1 MSVNDIK
8 ANIEK
13 LEKSINS
20 PTTPES
26 FLPKLKGKKMEL
38 EAELKKLESAEKKE
52 DNLEKILENTDKILK
67 SKTASKTVKNTA
79 KKKAQT
85 AKKEIAK
92 VKQVKET
99 VAKKASTTKVNVKEL
114 LAGLSKDQKA
124 FNRGRS
130 KDEIQ
135 TDARVKAL
143 PAGKRISA
151 DGNVYYENRPN
162 RSDVS
167 TKRKP
172 YLEDGGEVDLTGD
185 VYKVLY
191 TKKDGDETVY
201 WEEIYAESEKDAEDI
216 FNKKH
221 EGKNRTIE
229 NISNRFAKGG
239 KLSNKGAY
247 LNEPQGG
254 KYTRYE
260 DSKESNRA
268 KPAGWRYTNAGAKR
282 LKLSNPNTYVT
293 KAHLEKYRG
302 KYFTD
307 SKGVKHRYVYI
318 ERRADK
324 SDIKRGFPFLEKGGE
339 LEIEKHNEKED
350 KVTRYAVKHNGKT
363 QGYINYDIEEGVYQA
378 TDNSKN
384 SGVRFALKEFDSLDE
399 AKEYIDSKLPK
410 KVYMEYAKGGSIP
423 NNYEGKTAE
432 QVWDEWSV
440 EQREHFLQDHNNQ
453 LSQQHRI
460 KKEKL
465 EEVKEYK
472 FNELGMM
479 PISWL
484 EKHISQG
491 QYEHGGEIDNM
502 DIAENSALKV
512 YVKPTK
518 KEGIALFKQGEAVC
532 VCHDDDTHEWHDE
545 KDLLKMEDGEIL
557 SEIAEDKLEGTNIN
571 IFGYQ
576 TQNFDVSE
584 HAAQYFNEGIA
595 KIEELGSESAKE
607 SLSKAAEQLDIIL
620 SKVKE
625 KEEDEL
631 VLKSSTR
638 VILNAIQLFAYNN
651 YKCGLVIPIELL
663 TNICSEILELDVDS
677 EMVFEKGGT
686 VENDYNKIIFLYD
699 VDEDEKGEKMRLVA
713 QGVYSKER
721 LEKFSKRAKDKT
733 FEYTDKG
740 EYLHRQEVYIAP
752 KNARTP
758 YDNKY
763 KISFEKGGEIYSKG
777 GSISDKFE
785 VGTPAVYHSL
795 DYRDNPKEESGEIII
810 RDGVKGILL
819 YPNKN
824 YGGSNR
830 NFIVPNWYN
839 LETFYESNER
849 QEKNIPFVI
858 KNNKMYGKGGELKE
872 YNAYGNSF
880 LVAENGV
887 VKKVK
892 DYYKNNIIKEVDI
905 KGKKYKFNS
914 TYNTYNDSENKTLL
928 LSDLGSDIDLPFEE
942 GGEMKWGGRTTFNE
956 KVSAITDSLDGNKVK
971 PKYQK
976 QYGKTYDRKEAR
988 AAAQKIVGKL
998 MSNENKKKTTK

>member
-38 EAELKKLESAEKKE
+38 EAELKRLESAEKKE

-135 TDARVKAL
+135 TDAKVKAL
-143 PAGKRISA
+143 TAGKRVSA

-172 YLEDGGEVDLTGD
+172 YLEDGGAIDYEIVEDFYIVSNEDGSYD
-185 VYKVLY
+185 VLKREGQKIKTFDTKV
-191 TKKDGDETVY
+191 E
-201 WEEIYAESEKDAEDI
+201 A
-216 FNKKH
+216 
-221 EGKNRTIE
+221 IE
-229 NISNRFAKGG
+229 WANNQYAKGG

-282 LKLSNPNTYVT
+282 LKLSSPNTYVT

-324 SDIKRGFPFLEKGGE
+324 SDIKRGFPYLERGGKLE
-339 LEIEKHNEKED
+339 NYSTDTFKTEIEAEKNRIKIVDYFGDRVVNSIVKFGKDD
-350 KVTRYAVKHNGKT
+350 KGVE
-363 QGYINYDIEEGVYQA
+363 GYQVFYD
-378 TDNSKN
+378 
-384 SGVRFALKEFDSLDE
+384 LK
-399 AKEYIDSKLPK
+399 K
-410 KVYMEYAKGGSIP
+410 EYAKGGSIP
-423 NNYEGKTAE
+423 NNYERKTAE
-432 QVWDEWSV
+432 QVWNEWS
-440 EQREHFLQDHNNQ
+440 EKQKQHFLADHADVIGDSDLGKWSSGKNNFENLSHLAQVQ
-453 LSQQHRI
+453 LS
-460 KKEKL
+460 L
-465 EEVKEYK
+465 
-472 FNELGMM
+472 
-479 PISWL
+479 
-484 EKHISQG
+484 HISQG

-532 VCHDDDTHEWHDE
+532 VCHDDDTYEWHDE

-607 SLSKAAEQLDIIL
+607 SLYKAAEQLDIIL

-625 KEEDEL
+625 KEEDEF
-631 VLKSSTR
+631 VLKSSTK

-663 TNICSEILELDVDS
+663 TNICSEILELNVDS
-677 EMVFEKGGT
+677 EMVFEQGGEMYAKGGKLRSRKEYAQL
-686 VENDYNKIIFLYD
+686 VRDKYAL
-699 VDEDEKGEKMRLVA
+699 VEKMTDQEV
-713 QGVYSKER
+713 VDKWNEWYKER
-721 LEKFSKRAKDKT
+721 DIEYGQIGLSKAKEFREPLANKLI
-733 FEYTDKG
+733 E
-740 EYLHRQEVYIAP
+740 QEL
-752 KNARTP
+752 T
-758 YDNKY
+758 
-763 KISFEKGGEIYSKG
+763 
-777 GSISDKFE
+777 
-785 VGTPAVYHSL
+785 
-795 DYRDNPKEESGEIII
+795 EE
-810 RDGVKGILL
+810 
-819 YPNKN
+819 
-824 YGGSNR
+824 
-830 NFIVPNWYN
+830 
-839 LETFYESNER
+839 
-849 QEKNIPFVI
+849 
-858 KNNKMYGKGGELKE
+858 E
-872 YNAYGNSF
+872 YNAY
-880 LVAENGV
+880 
-887 VKKVK
+887 
-892 DYYKNNIIKEVDI
+892 YQ
-905 KGKKYKFNS
+905 
-914 TYNTYNDSENKTLL
+914 
-928 LSDLGSDIDLPFEE
+928 E